1 MYLEVAQFEARD
13 AAEFHAAVVRIDWTA
28 HLGPSATL
36 ACEFSG
42 RHPSITHTHFGALK
56 LKDGIVDSLRG
67 ATGARPDIAPERPD
81 VRVHAHAHGT
91 HVTVSID
98 LSGDSLHRR
107 GYRGAAGEAP
117 LKENVAA
124 GVLMRSLWPELA
136 ARNAELLDPLCGSGT
151 FCIEAA
157 LIAADRAPGL
167 TRDYFGF
174 LGWRG
179 HDAAAVDESARG
191 GRGAR
196 AGRRRHRGDH
206 PRAGS

>member
-1 MYLEVAQFEARD
+1 M
-13 AAEFHAAVVRIDWTA
+13 
-28 HLGPSATL
+28 
-36 ACEFSG
+36 
-42 RHPSITHTHFGALK
+42 AL
-56 LKDGIVDSLRG
+56 
-67 ATGARPDIAPERPD
+67 ERPG

-91 HVTVSID
+91 DITVSID

-124 GVLMRSLWPELA
+124 GVLLRCGWPELA
-136 ARNAELLDPLCGSGT
+136 TQGAEFLDPMCGSGT
-151 FCIEAA
+151 LCIEAA

-179 HDAAAVDESARG
+179 HDAALWARLHTEAN
-191 GRGAR
+191 AR
-196 AGRRRHRGDH
+196 AGAGEAPQVTVRGTDRD
-206 PRAGS
+206 PTAIRSARDNAARAGVGQLVRADTVVLADAAPLAARDPDRPGLLCTQPSLRPAHGGPRGRACAAP